1 MVVKLTLKKMSLS
14 VGAKVVD
21 VVSDSFV
28 PFIGVMAGSGMLKA
42 LLAILILLDW
52 QTTESSTYVTL
63 YAASN
68 AVFYFLPVLLGS
80 SLAHRLGS
88 NSYLGATVGATLLEP
103 SFIGLIGAEGSHFLG
118 LPFTAIDYSCTVFPV
133 FIAVSVLSVLEKQ
146 IRDRCPENIRLFMV
160 PMSCLMVIVPLT
172 VMVFGPIGVY
182 LGHLLA
188 ATIDNLQ
195 AFSSV
200 LTGAVIGGGMMLCV
214 VVGLHWGIVPV
225 AIASAATASGD
236 SIVPMW
242 APSTFAQ
249 MGIAFAIYFSA
260 RRTEDK
266 VIAGPAALTGL
277 LAGVTEPIIYGLI
290 MRYRRTIPIVILAGM
305 VGGAINGYFQ
315 VKMTAFVFQ
324 NIFTI
329 PVFNSALWYLTGIS
343 VSFSMA
349 LVLTLLFGYEKRANI
364 SLTSSVESK
373 AF

>member
-1 MVVKLTLKKMSLS
+1 MVVKLTLKKKSLS
-14 VGAKVVD
+14 IGAKVVD
-21 VVSDSFV
+21 VVSDSFA

-42 LLAILILLDW
+42 LLAILIFLDW

-80 SLAHRLGS
+80 SLAHRLQS

-160 PMSCLMVIVPLT
+160 PMICLMVIVPLT

-343 VSFSMA
+343 VSFFMA